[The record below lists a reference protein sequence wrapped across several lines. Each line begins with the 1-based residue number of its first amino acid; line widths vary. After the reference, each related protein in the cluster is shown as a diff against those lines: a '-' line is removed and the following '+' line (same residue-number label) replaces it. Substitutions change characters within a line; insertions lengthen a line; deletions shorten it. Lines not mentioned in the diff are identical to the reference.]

1 MNSDSVLLASDT
13 SDEVKFNSVQENV
26 FKETLNEVRRLYS
39 SPSTFYK
46 NSQSTSWLR
55 RQTSALY
62 VFNLFKLMSSP
73 SFTLLIM

>member
-13 SDEVKFNSVQENV
+13 IDVVKFNSVQENI

-46 NSQSTSWLR
+46 NSQSGSWLR
-55 RQTSALY
+55 HL
-62 VFNLFKLMSSP
+62 
-73 SFTLLIM
+73 TLAF